1 MTKKVRTYSDEF
13 KAEAVKKI
21 ADNNGNI
28 SATAK
33 QLGISMQTLSN
44 WHNKA
49 NQGKLIGTEQYD
61 PDLISALQEI
71 KQLKRQLKVAE
82 EERENLK
89 KGDGVLCQAQL
100 VKYAFIKDNK
110 HFFSITTMC
119 RVLRVK
125 PSSYYDWLS
134 RDISDQQIHRNQSE
148 LLVKAAHSETKER
161 YGVDRLHAHLSEQGH
176 NISLYMVRSIKE
188 QHGIKCRR
196 HKRFKVTTD
205 SNHNKLVY
213 PNVLDQQFDAKRP
226 NESWVSD
233 ITYIWTHE
241 GWLYLAGVKDLYT
254 KELVGYAINKRMTAD
269 LVCKA
274 LSMAIKNKRPNKGL
288 IVHSDRGSQYCSH
301 AYHKIIK
308 QHQFIGSMS
317 GKGNCF
323 DNAPIESFWG
333 ILKNELVYHKDYKTR
348 FAAITD
354 IIRYI
359 ELYYN
364 QTRIQKGLSYKSPR
378 QVWFDYYRQAA

>member
-1 MTKKVRTYSDEF
+1 MRRD
-13 KAEAVKKI
+13 KAKHCFAP
-21 ADNNGNI
+21 
-28 SATAK
+28 T
-33 QLGISMQTLSN
+33 
-44 WHNKA
+44 
-49 NQGKLIGTEQYD
+49 QGESY
-61 PDLISALQEI
+61 A
-71 KQLKRQLKVAE
+71 RV
-82 EERENLK
+82 
-89 KGDGVLCQAQL
+89 GDGVLREKQL
-100 VKYAFIKDNK
+100 VRYAFIKDNQ
-110 HFFSITTMC
+110 FLFRITTMC

-134 RDISDQQIHRNQSE
+134 RDLSDQQIHRNQSE
-148 LLVKAAHSETKER
+148 LLVKAAHNETKER
-161 YGVDRLHAHLSEQGH
+161 YGADRLHAHLSEQGH

-233 ITYIWTHE
+233 ITYIWTNE

-274 LSMAIKNKRPNKGL
+274 LNMAIKNKRPNKGL

-323 DNAPIESFWG
+323 DNAPIESFSG
-333 ILKNELVYHKDYKTR
+333 EEHCSARKNELVYHKDYKTR
-348 FAAITD
+348 FAAIID

>member
-1 MTKKVRTYSDEF
+1 
-13 KAEAVKKI
+13 
-21 ADNNGNI
+21 
-28 SATAK
+28 
-33 QLGISMQTLSN
+33 
-44 WHNKA
+44 
-49 NQGKLIGTEQYD
+49 
-61 PDLISALQEI
+61 
-71 KQLKRQLKVAE
+71 
-82 EERENLK
+82 
-89 KGDGVLCQAQL
+89 
-100 VKYAFIKDNK
+100 VKYAFIKDNQ

-119 RVLRVK
+119 RVLSVK
-125 PSSYYDWLS
+125 PSSYYDWIN
-134 RDISDQQIHRNQSE
+134 RDISEQQIHRNQSE
-148 LLVKAAHSETKER
+148 LLVRAAHSETKAR
-161 YGVDRLHAHLSEQGH
+161 YGADRLHAKLIEQGH
-176 NISLYMVRSIKE
+176 DISLYMVRRIKE
-188 QHGIKCRR
+188 EHGIKCRR

-205 SNHNKLVY
+205 SDHNKLVY
-213 PNVLDQQFDAKRP
+213 LNILNQQFDAKRP

-233 ITYIWTHE
+233 ITYIWTNE

-274 LSMAIKNKRPNKGL
+274 LNMAIKNKRPSQGL

-308 QHQFIGSMS
+308 QHQFTGSMS

-333 ILKNELVYHKDYKTR
+333 TLKNELVYHQDYKTR
-348 FAAITD
+348 FVAISA
-354 IIRYI
+354 IIGYI

-364 QTRIQKGLSYKSPR
+364 QTRIQKSLGYRSPR

>member
-1 MTKKVRTYSDEF
+1 MTKKIRTYSTQF

-33 QLGISMQTLSN
+33 QLGIAMQTLSN
-44 WHNKA
+44 WNNKA
-49 NQGKLIGTEQYD
+49 NQGKLVGTEQYD
-61 PDLISALQEI
+61 PELMAAIQEI

-82 EERENLK
+82 EEREIPK
-89 KGDGVLCQAQL
+89 KGHGVLCEKQL
-100 VKYAFIKDNK
+100 VKYAFIKTNRQA
-110 HFFSITTMC
+110 FSIVSMC

-125 PSSYYDWLS
+125 PSSYYDWIN

-148 LLVKAAHSETKER
+148 LLVRAAHSETRER
-161 YGVDRLHAHLSEQGH
+161 YGVERLHAKLIEQGH
-176 NISLYMVRSIKE
+176 DISLYMVRRIKE
-188 QHGIKCRR
+188 EHGIKCRR

-205 SNHNKLVY
+205 SNHNKMVY

-233 ITYIWTHE
+233 ITYIWTSE

-269 LVCKA
+269 LVCRA
-274 LSMAIKNKRPNKGL
+274 LNMAIKNKRPSQGL

-308 QHQFIGSMS
+308 QHQFKGSMS
-317 GKGNCF
+317 AKGNCF

-333 ILKNELVYHKDYKTR
+333 ILKNELVYHQDYKTR
-348 FAAITD
+348 FAAIRD
-354 IIRYI
+354 IIGYI

-364 QTRIQKGLSYKSPR
+364 QTRIQKSLGYKSPR
-378 QVWFDYYRQAA
+378 QVWFDFYRQAA